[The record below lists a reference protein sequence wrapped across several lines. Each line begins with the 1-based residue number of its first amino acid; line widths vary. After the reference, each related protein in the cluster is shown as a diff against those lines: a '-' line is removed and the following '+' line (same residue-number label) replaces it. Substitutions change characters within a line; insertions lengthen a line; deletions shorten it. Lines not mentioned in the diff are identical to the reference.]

1 MNIVITGAGK
11 GIGYETL
18 LKLLQ
23 ESGHNLVAISRN
35 TQHLREMNKQDL
47 HCIDF
52 DLEDFGRYDILATE
66 IGRLIPYIDVLFNNA
81 GYLDHMPFE
90 STSEEAFDRQMA
102 VNTKAPYFLI
112 QHLLLY
118 FSKGAHIV
126 NVGSIGG
133 FSGSKKF
140 PGLSAYSI
148 SKGAVATLTECLAE
162 ELKDRQIH
170 VNCLAFGAVQTEML
184 ASAFPGYKAPLM
196 ASEMAEYTAWF
207 CKNGHKFF
215 NGKVLPV
222 ALSTP

>member
-11 GIGYETL
+11 GIGFKTLVRLLSET
-18 LKLLQ
+18 
-23 ESGHNLVAISRN
+23 GHTLVAISRN
-35 TQHLREMNKQDL
+35 TRHLTELNNEFL

-52 DLEDFGRYDILATE
+52 DLENFDQYDSLAKE
-66 IGRLIPYIDVLFNNA
+66 ISKYIPYIDVLFNNA
-81 GYLDHMPFE
+81 GYLEHRPFE
-90 STSEEAFDRQMA
+90 NTSEEAFDLQMA
-102 VNTKAPYFLI
+102 VNVKAPYFLI
-112 QHLLLY
+112 QHLLPY

-162 ELKDRQIH
+162 ELKDRHIH
-170 VNCLAFGAVQTEML
+170 INCLAFGAVQTEML
-184 ASAFPGYKAPLM
+184 ATAFPGYKAPLD

-207 CKNGHKFF
+207 CTQGHKFF